1 MIGENAVHVV
11 HSHRVVLGQVRG
23 FQFPRCLLWPP
34 RLSIK
39 SSHAP
44 VGRHRSSLL
53 GTIGSRRPG
62 LSRAMAL
69 DEACHDLRLLV
80 DDPVPAVRDDL
91 DRYVR
96 APVLAER
103 FGESWQQHSHGM
115 VTTSQHDGYVQSAPL
130 GGVELLGRWIGA
142 AVELESGA
150 QLRRREIGLRVVPYT
165 MSLMARRSSARRS
178 KNSRK

>member
-34 RLSIK
+34 RLSIV
-39 SSHAP
+39 SGT
-44 VGRHRSSLL
+44 VGRHRSSLF
-53 GTIGSRRPG
+53 GTTGSRRPG
-62 LSRAMAL
+62 YREPWRSN
-69 DEACHDLRLLV
+69 EACHDLRLLV

-91 DRYVR
+91 DGYVR

-130 GGVELLGRWIGA
+130 GSVELLGRWIGA

-150 QLRRREIGLRVVPYT
+150 QLRRREIGRRVVPYT